1 MKKNIILFLFLFNIT
16 CFSQRQYDIIVST
29 DGSGNFKTITEAI
42 LSLPMFN
49 YRRVVIYIKNG
60 TYNEKIRIEQDYVTL
75 KGEDREKTKIV
86 FSQLREDWNK
96 NMDVIGPGVINIYG
110 DDIILE
116 NLTIENS
123 QPQVGPHAFA
133 IYGFGTRTII
143 CNCNVISKGGDTVSL
158 WDYKT
163 GMYYHA
169 NCYFEGAVDFVCP
182 RGWCFIRDSKFYEVK
197 ETASI
202 WHAGSY
208 DKSQKFVIVN
218 SRFDGVK
225 NFELGRH
232 HYESQF
238 YLINCSFSK
247 NMADKP
253 IYRVTYKDDPS
264 RDRQF
269 IWGPRYYFYNC
280 KGDSVNYDWFKNNL
294 NEAEGSPRP
303 EEINPKWTFNNQ
315 WDPESNLPVALKNY
329 FIKNNLLILQFE
341 EPVTVIGKPIFK
353 TDNGLTFQFNLGG
366 ENDTIQLIADK
377 NFTKDD
383 LKGLKIINESKI
395 ISSIA
400 SIHERNIAL
409 SF

>member
-1 MKKNIILFLFLFNIT
+1 MKKIFLIIFFINTVFYA
-16 CFSQRQYDIIVST
+16 QKQYDIIVAS
-29 DGSGNFKTITEAI
+29 DGTGNYKTLTEAVAA
-42 LSLPMFN
+42 LPMFN
-49 YRRVVIYIKNG
+49 YRRLIIFIKNG
-60 TYNEKIRIEQDYVTL
+60 TYNEKIRIEQDYITL

-86 FSQLREDWNK
+86 YSQLREDWNK
-96 NMDVIGPGVINIYG
+96 NMDAIGPGVINIYG

-143 CNCNVISKGGDTVSL
+143 YNCNVISKGGDTVSL

-182 RGWCFIRDSKFYEVK
+182 RGWCFIRDSKFYELK

-202 WHAGSY
+202 WHAGSF
-208 DKSQKFVIVN
+208 DKNQKFVVVN
-218 SRFDGVK
+218 SHFDGVK

-232 HYESQF
+232 HYEAQF
-238 YLINCSFSK
+238 YLINCTFSK

-264 RDRQF
+264 RNRQF

-280 KGDSVNYDWFKNNL
+280 KGDSINYDWFKNNL
-294 NEAEGSPRP
+294 NEAENAPAP
-303 EEINPKWTFNNQ
+303 HDINPDWTFNHQ
-315 WDPESNLPVALKNY
+315 WDPESTSPVKLLSY
-329 FIKNNLLILQFE
+329 QIQNNLLILHFA
-341 EPVTVIGKPIFK
+341 EPVTVIGKPIFQ
-353 TDNGLTFQFNLGG
+353 TTNGITFQFHSGG
-366 ENDTIQLIADK
+366 ENDTIQLISDK
-377 NFTKDD
+377 NFSKDD
-383 LKGLKIINESKI
+383 LIGLKIINDAKI

-400 SIHERNIAL
+400 SINERNAE
-409 SF
+409 FVF